1 MRLASVMHLS
11 YILHYECKIS
21 VMQNVI
27 RDLMT
32 KIQCTFRLPKQVVE
46 LIDSQDGK
54 DRTDKLLS
62 LLCVL
67 DSEPKQSV
75 MQNVIKDALRERLE
89 SIESRLSSLENGK
102 NDTLQPQSLNVANKK
117 RKEKTLRFIEDELKK
132 LTSEQIENVIQARY
146 PLSEVRKCTE
156 ITKSQCDSYGDRIKT
171 FLGIAI
177 EKEEGS

>member
-1 MRLASVMHLS
+1 
-11 YILHYECKIS
+11 
-21 VMQNVI
+21 
-27 RDLMT
+27 MT
-32 KIQCTFRLPKQVVE
+32 KIQCTFRLPQQVVE

-62 LLCVL
+62 LLGML

-75 MQNVIKDALRERLE
+75 MQNVISGALHERLE
-89 SIESRLSSLENGK
+89 SIESRLSSLE

-132 LTSEQIENVIQARY
+132 LTSEQIENAIQARY

>member
-1 MRLASVMHLS
+1 
-11 YILHYECKIS
+11 
-21 VMQNVI
+21 MQNVI
-27 RDLMT
+27 RDIMT
-32 KIQCTFRLPKQVVE
+32 KIQCTFRLPQQVVE

-62 LLCVL
+62 LLGML

-75 MQNVIKDALRERLE
+75 MHSVISGALHERLE

-132 LTSEQIENVIQARY
+132 LTSEQIENAIQARY

-171 FLGIAI
+171 FLGIAT
-177 EKEEGS
+177 EKGEGS